1 MRKGIMLTL
10 LSLFLFTLTGCFER
24 QTTVYTLEDVQ
35 SQVTELYEKLS
46 PMTVAV
52 VSYDTIEYT
61 TKAGHGSGLIYD
73 RTESGIMYTYYVIT
87 NYHVI
92 ESQAYMRIF
101 TGNKYYIATAYAANE
116 VEDLA
121 IVTFS
126 TMDDLA
132 YYGVEQF
139 NGTKV
144 VEPIVGSFVIAI
156 GTPLDLEFFNTATIG
171 IVGRTR
177 NSKIIQHDAA
187 INPGNSGGPLFD
199 LSGNLLGF
207 NTWKRTTTN
216 TSDGEIAVDG
226 IGFAISMDI
235 AKDIV
240 TDLRNTQESVFI
252 SPKIGV
258 TVMNVADAITNLFGG
273 VRPAFIEE
281 TQTTGVYV
289 NTIIPLRPAVGK
301 LMAKDIITQIN
312 GVAVS
317 NLVDLSTS
325 LSNMQFG
332 QTLTVTV
339 RRYQNSTFSTVNIIL
354 VL

>member
-92 ESQAYMRIF
+92 ELQAYMRIF

-317 NLVDLSTS
+317 NLVDLSTN

>member
-317 NLVDLSTS
+317 NLVDLSTN

>member
-1 MRKGIMLTL
+1 MKKWIMFTL
-10 LSLFLFTLTGCFER
+10 LALFTFTLTGCFER
-24 QTTVYTLEDVQ
+24 ETTVYTLEDVQ
-35 SQVTELYEKLS
+35 SQVTELYEELS

-52 VSYDTIEYT
+52 VSYESTEYT

-73 RTESGIMYTYYVIT
+73 RIDSGIMYTYYVIT

-92 ESQAYMRIF
+92 ESQAFMRIF
-101 TGNKYYIATAYAANE
+101 TGNKYYVATAYAANE

-121 IVTFS
+121 IVTFT

-139 NGTKV
+139 NGTKE
-144 VEPIVGSFVIAI
+144 VEPVVGSFVIAI

-199 LSGNLLGF
+199 LAGNLLGF
-207 NTWKRTTTN
+207 NTWKRTTTT

-226 IGFAISMDI
+226 IGFAISMDV
-235 AKDIV
+235 AKDII

-301 LMAKDIITQIN
+301 LMAKDIITQID

-317 NLVDLSTS
+317 NLVDLSTN

>member
-1 MRKGIMLTL
+1 MKKWIMLTL
-10 LSLFLFTLTGCFER
+10 LTLFSFTLTGCFER

-52 VSYDTIEYT
+52 VSYDTTEYT
-61 TKAGHGSGLIYD
+61 IKAGHGSGLIYD

-240 TDLRNTQESVFI
+240 TNLRNTQESVFI

-258 TVMNVADAITNLFGG
+258 TVMNISDAITNLYGG
-273 VRPAFIEE
+273 VRPTHIEE

-301 LMAKDIITQIN
+301 LKAQDIITQVN
-312 GVAVS
+312 GEAVE
-317 NLVDLSTS
+317 NLIDLSTK

-332 QTLTVTV
+332 QTLTLTV
-339 RRYQNSTFSTVNIIL
+339 RRYQSGAFTTQTIIL